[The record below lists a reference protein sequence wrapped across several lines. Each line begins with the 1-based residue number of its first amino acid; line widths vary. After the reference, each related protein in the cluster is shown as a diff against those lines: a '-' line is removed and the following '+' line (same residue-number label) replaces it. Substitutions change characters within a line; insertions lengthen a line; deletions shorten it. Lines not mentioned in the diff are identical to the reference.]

1 MNGQADKLATFTG
14 QARKIFLLALP
25 FAVLFWAF
33 GINFGGAVDGKG
45 AWINAPMLISASA
58 FICWIAGE
66 AILFFRR
73 AGA

>member
-1 MNGQADKLATFTG
+1 MSGQEDKLATFTG

-33 GINFGGAVDGKG
+33 GINFGGAVEGKA
-45 AWINAPMLISASA
+45 AWVNAPMLIAASA

-66 AILFFRR
+66 AMLFVRKTK
-73 AGA
+73 A

>member
-1 MNGQADKLATFTG
+1 
-14 QARKIFLLALP
+14 
-25 FAVLFWAF
+25 VLFWAF

>member
-1 MNGQADKLATFTG
+1 MNDQSNKLATFTA

>member
-1 MNGQADKLATFTG
+1 MQQSPDKLASFTL

-45 AWINAPMLISASA
+45 AWINAPMLIAASA
-58 FICWIAGE
+58 FVCWIGGE
-66 AILFFRR
+66 ALLFMRR
-73 AGA
+73 MKA